1 VNRRGLLL
9 FAVAA
14 ALWGASYLF
23 IKVALEDGVSEP
35 FIVFAR
41 TLLGAAVLVPL
52 ALRAGALQPILE
64 RGWWNVAVACLQVV
78 VPFGLITYG
87 ERWVHSGLA
96 GVLVA
101 SAPLFVALLALRV
114 DPEERSHGL
123 ALVGLLVGIA
133 GVAVL
138 FGADL
143 SGDAAELGGGVM
155 ILGAALC
162 YGAAV
167 LLVKRRFT
175 GVPPVGVAASTMVVS
190 AAMWLPA
197 ALLSLP
203 TEVPPADSVLS
214 IVVLGAGGT
223 GIAFYCFYTLIGEH
237 GPAKASLVA
246 YLAPAF
252 AVVYGVTL
260 LDEPLTVGTIVGLGL
275 ILGGSWLAAG
285 GGVRRRTSR
294 SAPSRSSAPAPARA
308 R

>member
-1 VNRRGLLL
+1 MQRRGLVL

-23 IKVALEDGVSEP
+23 IKVALDDGVGEP
-35 FIVFAR
+35 FIVFSR

-52 ALRAGALQPILE
+52 ALRAGALRPLLD
-64 RGWWNVAVACLQVV
+64 RGWWNVAVAGLQVV

-87 ERWVHSGLA
+87 ERWVDSGLA

-114 DPEERSHGL
+114 DQEERSHGL

-143 SGDAAELGGGVM
+143 SGHVEELGGGLM

-162 YGAAV
+162 YGGAV
-167 LLVKRRFT
+167 LLVKRHFT

-190 AAMWLPA
+190 SVVWLPA
-197 ALLSLP
+197 GVLAIP
-203 TEVPPADSVLS
+203 GEVPPVDSVASL
-214 IVVLGAGGT
+214 VVLGAGGT
-223 GIAFYCFYTLIGEH
+223 GVAFYCFYTLIGDW
-237 GPAKASLVA
+237 GPARASLVA
-246 YLAPAF
+246 YVAPAF
-252 AVVYGVTL
+252 AVVYGVVL
-260 LDEPLTVGTIVGLGL
+260 LDEPLTAGTVAGLAL

-285 GGVRRRTSR
+285 GRPGRFNR